1 MFRPVDLPK
10 SRATLLFSSSLE
22 RATPSSTARRTEE
35 AELSFAER
43 LALHD
48 PPVRTLEGFVNRPD
62 W

>member
-10 SRATLLFSSSLE
+10 SRATLFFSANVE
-22 RATPSSTARRTEE
+22 RATHPSTARRTKDP
-35 AELSFAER
+35 ELSFAER

-48 PPVRTLEGFVNRPD
+48 PPVRTLESFVNRPD